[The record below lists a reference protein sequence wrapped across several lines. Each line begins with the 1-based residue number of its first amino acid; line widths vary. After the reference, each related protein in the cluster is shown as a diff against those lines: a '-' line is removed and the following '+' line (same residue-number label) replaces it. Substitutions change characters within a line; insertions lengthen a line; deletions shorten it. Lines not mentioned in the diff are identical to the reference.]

1 MEANA
6 SQANGKGRVSNE
18 GLERVARSIGLECL
32 WEDNPGGGP
41 KSKTLFI
48 AGKGLT
54 LEIAITNHIVENVSL
69 TFPDCAPGV
78 QQHVGKAA
86 DILLRDLKLEPGQWA
101 LLKTLEKFTPN
112 LERLASLDRL
122 SHTPTLNCYDAID
135 GIYQSLLK
143 IHSWDVAKL
152 KEVPGNRNRTDDYL
166 RVAALYKAHGC
177 PLMHA
182 RDRIGLSLDYW
193 KERRRLPTVSVDWS
207 EKEGVKTWSI
217 LIECAPKND
226 MAYMPVRV
234 SQNWISDA
242 IEKTENLT
250 DAEMLSTG
258 GPILDWQEPENTLV
272 PADAGEK
279 PEVGLSQ
286 EPKLPDVIFTAVFD
300 PPLIV
305 SSAVAAQI
313 HGIANVPPPNVT
325 SATFDALF
333 FPVPPGTPY
342 DPTESRIVTRLQ
354 PVAIFPVKGPMQE
367 LVKLG
372 EKGIRVHKNTLNT
385 DRAVYGEVLTKIPI
399 SHPRQLMH
407 MLPMLRQYAFLTS
420 LLASSFQHKK
430 RFPEIPQEQP
440 TVRETATAHDEFTSF
455 MSGAANG
462 TAATHD
468 AASNGQP
475 TASNPYG
482 PAFPV
487 DIALSAHPVPQLRI
501 VFPFRSRTANVT
513 LQIELGGKV
522 NITSDNIFGSD
533 GDGDQE
539 MEDSTGKGKRR
550 RLSRAE
556 WADMLE
562 VTEDIGMWVERIKY
576 VLDG

>member
-1 MEANA
+1 
-6 SQANGKGRVSNE
+6 VSNE

-32 WEDNPGGGP
+32 WEDNLSGGP

-54 LEIAITNHIVENVSL
+54 LEIAITNHVVENVSL
-69 TFPDCAPGV
+69 TFPDCTPGV

-86 DILLRDLKLEPGQWA
+86 DILLRDLKLESGQWA
-101 LLKTLEKFTPN
+101 LLNTLEKFAPN

-122 SHTPTLNCYDAID
+122 SHTPMLNCYDAID
-135 GIYQSLLK
+135 GLYQSLLK
-143 IHSWDVAKL
+143 IHNWDVAKL
-152 KEVPGNRNRTDDYL
+152 KEDSSNRNRTDDYL

-177 PLMHA
+177 PQMHA

-193 KERRRLPTVSVDWS
+193 KERRRLPTTSIRKS
-207 EKEGVKTWSI
+207 EKDGVKTWSI

-234 SQNWISDA
+234 SEHWISDA
-242 IEKTENLT
+242 IEKTANLT
-250 DAEMLSTG
+250 DAEMLTSA

-279 PEVGLSQ
+279 PEGAMSQ
-286 EPKLPDVIFTAVFD
+286 ELKLPDVIFMAAFD

-313 HGIANVPPPNVT
+313 HSIADVPPPNVT
-325 SATFDALF
+325 SATFDALL
-333 FPVPPGTPY
+333 FPVPPGSPY

-354 PVAIFPVKGPMQE
+354 PVATFPVKGPMQE
-367 LVKLG
+367 LLKEG
-372 EKGIRVHKNTLNT
+372 DKGVRVHKNTLNT
-385 DRAVYGEVLTKIPI
+385 DRAVYGEVLTKVPI

-420 LLASSFQHKK
+420 LLASSFHHKK
-430 RFPEIPQEQP
+430 RFPEIPQDESASND
-440 TVRETATAHDEFTSF
+440 TATAQDEFASF
-455 MSGAANG
+455 MNSSADKTAAAAAN
-462 TAATHD
+462 TNAPAIT
-468 AASNGQP
+468 
-475 TASNPYG
+475 PYG

-487 DIALSAHPVPQLRI
+487 DIALTAHPVPQLRV
-501 VFPFRSRTANVT
+501 VFPFRSRTANIT

-522 NITSDNIFGSD
+522 NITSDNVFGTDGESD
-533 GDGDQE
+533 YD
-539 MEDSTGKGKRR
+539 MEDGGGKGKRR